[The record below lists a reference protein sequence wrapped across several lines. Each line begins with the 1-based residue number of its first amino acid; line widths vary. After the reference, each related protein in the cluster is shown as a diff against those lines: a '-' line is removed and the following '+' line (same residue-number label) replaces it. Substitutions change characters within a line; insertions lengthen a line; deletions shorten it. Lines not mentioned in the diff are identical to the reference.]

1 MSKTLDQLL
10 KRLAAI
16 QERVYSPEELKRM
29 MQDAEEKIKAK
40 REFEKA
46 KKELEDEQRRILKER
61 REREEVEE
69 DERRERREKAR
80 IRRELRVGPETK
92 RDPMVDRPKV
102 KDPKKIEQERAKV
115 EEYLRKQQP
124 SEHTPSSSKTKE
136 ELRAEQLKL
145 LEEAETEATQPEVEV
160 SKPKTKE
167 ELRAEQLRLLEEAEI
182 EATEPTKTRPL
193 SIKEE
198 REMVEKFVQQQKGD
212 EEEIEKLLKD
222 PSLVEQPP
230 EGGWKC
236 MTEGHGDRPATIKL
250 RHNEIL
256 GEGMPT
262 LTFCRECAGKLKMT
276 PIMENKPSKALLRRL
291 SSLSNQLDGK
301 GLFKEAD
308 FIDELIKKLS
318 SAAGW
323 RQTLQQ
329 GGEDYGEPEEK
340 PEKKRWPKKKSP
352 EAPAKPKITCMTE
365 GHRDRPAVMRLEHN
379 KVLGDEIPD
388 LAFCEECALR
398 MRLIPIESK
407 RQPLTRRFSSRDFG
421 HKQAVDMTP
430 DEYKK
435 YYGKEMDRERL
446 KMWQKHQSPKKEE
459 QSEGIV
465 DLFQGEEGKQ
475 LEERLDKSLKPSAP
489 FAGSKKSLVSILNG
503 LRSNTSSFGM
513 KLSGVWL
520 NPNNVAVLLNAPNDL
535 QLDSFLDAVEHYLGG
550 TMAGIP
556 AQEFSHIISDGIVAV
571 YDRSNKHAAL
581 TMKVYPGIDAVI
593 VFMHWEKLDPAQ
605 REEFKEVIEN
615 LFAKRI

>member
-46 KKELEDEQRRILKER
+46 KKELEEEQRRILKER

-92 RDPMVDRPKV
+92 KDPMVDRPKV

-136 ELRAEQLKL
+136 ELRTEQLKL
-145 LEEAETEATQPEVEV
+145 LEEAETEATQPKVEV

-291 SSLSNQLDGK
+291 SSLSNQLDSK

-323 RQTLQQ
+323 RQTPQQ

-421 HKQAVDMTP
+421 HKQAADMTP

-446 KMWQKHQSPKKEE
+446 KMWKSQQEVENKE
-459 QSEGIV
+459 SGGV
-465 DLFQGEEGKQ
+465 LDLFQGPDKEE
-475 LEERLDKSLKPSAP
+475 LEERLDKIQPKPIGKDID
-489 FAGSKKSLVSILNG
+489 AGKKSLVDILGIFRRLGSVYNARAMG
-503 LRSNTSSFGM
+503 TIT
-513 KLSGVWL
+513 
-520 NPNNVAVLLNAPNDL
+520 NPNNIAVALKFNSQSSLSGFL
-535 QLDSFLDAVEHYLGG
+535 QGVDQNFPVKVS
-550 TMAGIP
+550 GIP
-556 AQEFSHIISDGIVAV
+556 VMEFSHVISDGLVGV
-571 YDRSNKHAAL
+571 YSGGKTMQSYPAAH
-581 TMKVYPGIDAVI
+581 VVV
-593 VFMHWEKLDPAQ
+593 VFMHWAKLTDDDQ
-605 REEFKEVIEN
+605 IDFREVIEQ
-615 LFAKRI
+615 LFVRQI